1 MPISPPEE
9 EDSDSSPEYDN
20 DDYGDEE
27 YGNANNNEAE
37 DSVEDSQEESIHEE
51 AQDEIREN
59 SLGTGMG
66 ELIKKLGKSTVELK
80 NYSEQDV
87 VKKVEPREKKEE

>member
-27 YGNANNNEAE
+27 YVYANSEVE
-37 DSVEDSQEESIHEE
+37 DSDEDSQEESIHEE

-59 SLGTGMG
+59 S
-66 ELIKKLGKSTVELK
+66 
-80 NYSEQDV
+80 
-87 VKKVEPREKKEE
+87 